1 MLGKKGKAMS
11 ELIDKQAAEIESLKE
26 ELVRVQSELVLYKQ
40 KENAIINALTEAQ
53 ASAMRIE
60 QEAKTAAL
68 EAESSAQKQADAI
81 IAEAEAKVSVL
92 LSEAELER
100 ELASEEADKLLA
112 EAKAI
117 SQELLSDSRNKA
129 DELIRSANAKAS
141 ETLEGANIALED
153 YKRNIKALNVLLE
166 NAALD
171 ALEASEKFA
180 AYVSEI
186 KADSDSDYA
195 EETLP
200 KLIKNDAVTPEEYS
214 SPAQLM
220 QSIYALQGRD
230 IPSTED
236 VYDEP
241 AQTNKVKLDSN
252 VEDDIEKTS
261 VIHMT
266 DCTDE
271 ELSALIDDV
280 LGD

>member
-11 ELIDKQAAEIESLKE
+11 ELIDKQAAEIEGLKE
-26 ELVRVQSELVLYKQ
+26 ELVRAQSELLLYKQ
-40 KENAIINALTEAQ
+40 KENAIISALTEAQ

-60 QEAKTAAL
+60 QEAKNAAI
-68 EAESSAQKQADAI
+68 ECESSAQAQAEAI
-81 IAEAEAKVSVL
+81 IAEAEAKASAL

-100 ELASEEADKLLA
+100 ELASEEAGRLLA
-112 EAKAI
+112 EAKAT
-117 SQELLSDSRNKA
+117 SQELLSTSRKQA
-129 DELIRSANAKAS
+129 DELISSANLKAA
-141 ETLEGANIALED
+141 ETLEGANIALAE
-153 YKRNIKALNVLLE
+153 YKQNIKALNKLLE
-166 NAALD
+166 NAALG

-200 KLIKNDAVTPEEYS
+200 KLIKGDTTTPDEYS

-230 IPSTED
+230 IPNAED
-236 VYDEP
+236 ACEEP
-241 AQTNKVKLDSN
+241 AQPLEVKPDGD
-252 VEDDIEKTS
+252 VEEAA
-261 VIHMT
+261 VVHMT
-266 DCTDE
+266 DCTDD